1 MTEQTI
7 TQETVKK
14 IAKLCKLDVTG
25 DEEKLAA
32 MFNDTLKSIEVLNE
46 LDLASLP
53 ETYQVTGLTNVF
65 QKEGEPTGTLS
76 QDKALSNAK
85 NTLNNLF
92 VTQGVFD
99 RE

>member
-1 MTEQTI
+1 MTEQLI

-25 DEEKLAA
+25 DEEKLAI

-46 LDLASLP
+46 LDLQNLP

-65 QKEGEPTGTLS
+65 QKSDEPSGTLAKE
-76 QDKALSNAK
+76 KALLNAK
-85 NTLNNLF
+85 SKLNDLF

>member
-1 MTEQTI
+1 MTEQII

-25 DEEKLAA
+25 IEEKLAV
-32 MFNDTLKSIEVLNE
+32 MFNDTLKSIEVLKE
-46 LDLASLP
+46 LDLESLP

-65 QKEGEPTGTLS
+65 QKDGEPSGTLS
-76 QDKALSNAK
+76 KEKALMNAK
-85 NTLNNLF
+85 ETVNGLI

-99 RE
+99 R